1 MFDVY
6 THGRRDIGKVALTF
20 DDGPNP
26 PRTEEILDVL
36 AGEGVR
42 ATFFLIGRFAERW
55 PRTVERILAADHVIG
70 NHSYS
75 HTRWVSDYDRA
86 EAVLGHL
93 TGRPS
98 RFGRAHL
105 FDYASYALWGAARSG
120 DVVTI
125 DSDANPADWSLTT
138 PDAVVRA
145 TLEHPSLANGSIID
159 LHDSS
164 EFDDD
169 PARLARP
176 IPTVRALRTIIRGL
190 RDLGHEPVGLD
201 ELELV
206 EPRVWRDGK
215 EGAATTW
222 PD

>member
-1 MFDVY
+1 LFDVFL
-6 THGRRDIGKVALTF
+6 HGRRDVPKVALTF

-26 PRTEEILDVL
+26 PRTEEILNIL

-42 ATFFLIGRFAERW
+42 ASFFLIGRFAERF
-55 PRTVERILAADHVIG
+55 PRTVDRIIAGGHAVG
-70 NHSYS
+70 NHSWS

-86 EAVLGHL
+86 EVALGHL
-93 TGRPS
+93 TGQPS

-105 FDYASYALWGAARSG
+105 FDYASYALWGPARSG
-120 DVVTI
+120 NVLTI
-125 DSDANPADWSLTT
+125 DSDANPADWSRATA
-138 PDAVVRA
+138 DEVVRA
-145 TLEHPSLANGSIID
+145 TLDHPDLANGSIID

-164 EFDDD
+164 EFEDD
-169 PARLARP
+169 PGRLSRP

-190 RDLGHEPVGLD
+190 RDKGLEPVGLD

-206 EPRVWRDGK
+206 EPRTWRPGK

>member
-6 THGRRDIGKVALTF
+6 THGRRDVAKVALTF

-55 PRTVERILAADHVIG
+55 PRTVDRIVEGGHVVG

-86 EAVLGHL
+86 EVVLGHL
-93 TGRPS
+93 TGRAS
-98 RFGRAHL
+98 RYGRAHL
-105 FDYASYALWGAARSG
+105 FDYASYALWGAARGG
-120 DVVTI
+120 DVVTV

-138 PDAVVRA
+138 ADQVVRA

-169 PARLARP
+169 PARLSRP

-190 RDLGHEPVGLD
+190 RDMGYEPVGLD

-206 EPRVWRDGK
+206 EARTWRDGK

>member
-6 THGRRDIGKVALTF
+6 LHGRRDVAKVALTF

-26 PRTEEILDVL
+26 PRTEEVLDVL

-42 ATFFLIGRFAERW
+42 GTFFLIGRFAERW
-55 PRTVERILAADHVIG
+55 PRTVERIVDGGHVIG

-86 EAVLGHL
+86 EVVLGHL
-93 TGRPS
+93 TGRTS
-98 RFGRAHL
+98 RYGRAHL
-105 FDYASYALWGAARSG
+105 FDYESYALWGAARRG
-120 DVVTI
+120 DVLAV
-125 DSDANPADWSLTT
+125 DSDANPADWSLAT
-138 PDAVVRA
+138 PDQVTRA

-169 PARLARP
+169 PARLSRP
-176 IPTVRALRTIIRGL
+176 LPMVRALRTIIRGL
-190 RDLGHEPVGLD
+190 RDKGYELVGLD

-206 EPRVWRDGK
+206 EPRTWRHGK